1 MHPAFAQLWYG
12 RKSPDL
18 CICRAE
24 CERKSCTFGKRL
36 AYPAGPPNEQELTEI
51 EEKLRDTR
59 KQLKREKVHLDKANK
74 MLEERLEEQRL
85 LYEQLLADERAIQKA
100 ENEENMSSD
109 AALQRELKYLSEEM
123 MRLQV
128 RPIHSVL
135 SFQLLGGD
143 SIVLVRCGGY

>member
-1 MHPAFAQLWYG
+1 L
-12 RKSPDL
+12 
-18 CICRAE
+18 
-24 CERKSCTFGKRL
+24 T
-36 AYPAGPPNEQELTEI
+36 YPVGPPNEQQLTEI

-59 KQLKREKVHLDKANK
+59 KQLKREKVQLDKANK
-74 MLEERLEEQRL
+74 LLEERLEEQRL

-128 RPIHSVL
+128 RPIQSL
-135 SFQLLGGD
+135 LLFLFLGGD
-143 SIVLVRCGGY
+143 STVLVRCGGH